1 MATETADAR
10 ASHLR
15 GLTVTTL
22 ASLAGIL
29 AAVGSSVVT
38 AGAAD
43 PATSRTGLFVVVA
56 AIAVQFPILEALDR
70 AGLVEVDLEDFG
82 AKDYLYVIFMTF
94 SLWFVSWTVL
104 LTTGTTF

>member
-10 ASHLR
+10 ASHIR

-43 PATSRTGLFVVVA
+43 PATSTVGIAVVGA
-56 AIAVQFPILEALDR
+56 AIVVQFPILQGLGE
-70 AGLVEVDLEDFG
+70 AGLVAVDVQEFG
-82 AKDYLYVIFMTF
+82 AKDILYVAFMTF

>member
-1 MATETADAR
+1 MATDTVDGR

-29 AAVGSSVVT
+29 AAFGSTVVT
-38 AGAAD
+38 AGSAN
-43 PATSRTGLFVVVA
+43 PATDTTGLFVVVA
-56 AIAVQFPILEALDR
+56 AIAVQFPILQALGR
-70 AGLVEVDLEDFG
+70 SGLVEVDVEDFG

-94 SLWFVSWTVL
+94 SLWFVGWTVL

>member
-1 MATETADAR
+1 MATETVDGR

-15 GLTVTTL
+15 GVTVTTL

-29 AAVGSSVVT
+29 AAVGSAVVT

-43 PATSRTGLFVVVA
+43 PATSTIGVA
-56 AIAVQFPILEALDR
+56 MVAVAIVVQFPILQALGES
-70 AGLVEVDLEDFG
+70 GLVAVDVQDFG
-82 AKDYLYVIFMTF
+82 AKDYLYVLFMTF